1 MKIAVQSG
9 GMEERLGID
18 GTYRMI
24 KETGFDAVDANLD
37 HLFRGHE
44 IRAHL
49 RSPLID
55 GPEEQLLE
63 TCRPWKESAEKY
75 GLENYQAHAPFP
87 SALPPDP
94 EYPDYNDYL
103 IHCLEVTIKCTAYIG
118 CHRLIVHPFFYGMPA
133 KLSPEAEWE
142 QNIRSY
148 SALIDAA
155 KKYDVI
161 ICLEN
166 MFNNYKGKIYG
177 ACCSDI
183 ETACKYIDT
192 LNGIAGEK
200 RFGFCLDT
208 GHILLAGKDIYD
220 TMVQLGDRIEAFH
233 VHDNN
238 GTRDQH
244 LAPYMGILDWDRF
257 VAGLAAINYD
267 KTLSFETFNVWNTVD
282 QELCPDMMRYIAKS
296 GRMFA
301 RRAEEVKAAHA

>member
-9 GMEERLGID
+9 GMEERLGIE

-37 HLFRGHE
+37 HLFHGHE
-44 IRAHL
+44 IRQHM
-49 RSPLID
+49 RSALLD
-55 GPEEQLLE
+55 GPEEAMLE
-63 TCRPWKESAEKY
+63 SCRPWKEGAEKY

-87 SALPPDP
+87 SALPVDP
-94 EYPDYNDYL
+94 AFPDYNEYL
-103 IHCLEVTIKCTAYIG
+103 IHCLIRTIQCTAFIG
-118 CHRLIVHPFFYGMPA
+118 CRRLIVHPFFYGLPA
-133 KLSPEAEWE
+133 RLGPEAEWE

-166 MFNNYKGKIYG
+166 MFSNYKGKIYG
-177 ACCSDI
+177 SCCSDI
-183 ETACKYIDT
+183 DVACRYVDT
-192 LNGIAGEK
+192 LNEIAGEK

-257 VAGLAAINYD
+257 AAGLAAIGYD

-282 QELCPDMMRYIAKS
+282 NELCPEMMRFIAKA

-301 RRAEEVKAAHA
+301 RRAEEIKAAHA

>member
-24 KETGFDAVDANLD
+24 KESGFDGVDVNLD

-44 IRAHL
+44 IRQHQ
-49 RSPLID
+49 RSPLFD
-55 GPEEQLLE
+55 GPEDAMLE
-63 TCRPWKESAEKY
+63 SCRPLKESAEKY
-75 GLENYQAHAPFP
+75 GLDNYQAHAPFP

-94 EYPDYNDYL
+94 AYPDYNDY
-103 IHCLEVTIKCTAYIG
+103 IIECLKKTIQCTAYVG
-118 CHRLIVHPFFYGMPA
+118 CRRLIVHPFFYGMPIR
-133 KLSPEAEWE
+133 LSPAAEWE

-166 MFNNYKGKIYG
+166 MFSGYKGKIYG
-177 ACCSDI
+177 SCCSEIDV
-183 ETACKYIDT
+183 ACRYIDT
-192 LNGIAGEK
+192 LNELAGEK

-208 GHILLAGKDIYD
+208 GHILLAGKDIYEV
-220 TMVQLGDRIEAFH
+220 MVELGDRIEAFH
-233 VHDNN
+233 IHDNN
-238 GTRDQH
+238 GERDQH

-257 VAGLAAINYD
+257 VAGLAAINFD

-282 QELCPDMMRYIAKS
+282 QELCPDMMRFIAKS

-301 RRAEEVKAAHA
+301 ARAEKLRASRA